1 MSEVNGRGLL
11 KLEIKEGG
19 WGGGGD
25 GAGWTVGREGGRGY
39 VRTSWG
45 QEDCCW
51 CWMPGLRGKQHHVLL
66 FTPHHSTVIVSSDLL
81 VSAQNKRMDLSPNC
95 SHNKG
100 VCFIRASQG
109 SGAPSFQFWKTQDC
123 SLSTAR
129 TEIDCICFKPYW
141 LTSLPPC
148 LQGKGHKSAAF
159 VYSQQ
164 LHCFHTLQAASSS
177 E

>member
-1 MSEVNGRGLL
+1 M
-11 KLEIKEGG
+11 
-19 WGGGGD
+19 
-25 GAGWTVGREGGRGY
+25 GAEWTVGREGGRG
-39 VRTSWG
+39 VCEDFLRARK
-45 QEDCCW
+45 DCCW

-100 VCFIRASQG
+100 VCFIRVSQG

-129 TEIDCICFKPYW
+129 TEIDCICFKPCW
-141 LTSLPPC
+141 LAILPPC
-148 LQGKGHKSAAF
+148 LKGKGHKSATF
-159 VYSQQ
+159 VYAQQ
-164 LHCFHTLQAASSS
+164 LYTLQAASSS